1 MYYHVEVVK
10 PEMRLAPKIFL
21 ASSLVIVVLL
31 GVGAL
36 SLRAVGRLVSVN
48 AAIAG
53 RSVPAIRR
61 AAAAHDAVLSLG
73 RIEARFLLLGDAAF
87 AALWAERATRAQEE
101 LEGLR
106 EFVTTRRE
114 RELLSNIT
122 RAFADYRDVVAREQA
137 LVISGESARAR
148 ALEESTARALRERV
162 EADLESL
169 SEATHAAAQAA
180 QADAARL
187 EARTW
192 AGVLIALVAALALAL
207 AGTALIAIQ
216 LTRRLR
222 TLSTA
227 TSAVAAGSFRKPIR
241 VQGNDEVAD
250 LARSFN
256 AMAERLR
263 ELDELKQAFLATVSH
278 ELRSPLT
285 SMREAA
291 HLLRDRVGGELTDR
305 QSRMVEIIAGSCER
319 LLRLVNQVLDLSRLR
334 AGVLTLDHQPVDLDR
349 VVTRALDEMRPQAEE
364 AGLALSF
371 ERRGNDFV
379 VEGDEDRLVQVF
391 VNLVANAVR
400 FTLRRGRVTV
410 RLHDAG
416 REVEVQVED
425 TGVGIPAVALPH
437 IFDTW
442 QQAHQQRGGTGL
454 GLAIVRGI
462 VQAHTGR
469 VTVESQEGKGT
480 RFSVLLPRRME
491 NT

>member
-1 MYYHVEVVK
+1 
-10 PEMRLAPKIFL
+10 MRLAPKIFL

-31 GVGAL
+31 GVGVL

-61 AAAAHDAVLSLG
+61 AAAAHDAVLSLA
-73 RIEARFLLLGDAAF
+73 RLEARFLLLGDAAF
-87 AALWAERATRAQEE
+87 AGLWSERAARMQEE
-101 LEGLR
+101 LDGLADFLTTKRERVLLTAILATFAEYRAVVTREQELIVAGSVAQARALADATGRGLR
-106 EFVTTRRE
+106 E
-114 RELLSNIT
+114 
-122 RAFADYRDVVAREQA
+122 Q
-137 LVISGESARAR
+137 
-148 ALEESTARALRERV
+148 V
-162 EADLESL
+162 EADLEGL

-192 AGVLIALVAALALAL
+192 AGVLIALLAALGLAL
-207 AGTALIAIQ
+207 LSTALIALR
-216 LTRRLR
+216 LTRSLR

-227 TSAVAAGSFRKPIR
+227 TAAVAAGSFREPLR
-241 VQGNDEVAD
+241 VQGGDEVAD

-256 AMAERLR
+256 AMAARLR

-291 HLLRDRVGGELTDR
+291 HLLHDRVGGELNDR
-305 QSRMVEIIAGSCER
+305 QSRMVEIIAASCDR

-334 AGVLTLDHQPVDLDR
+334 AGVLTLDRQPVDLDR
-349 VVTRALDEMRPQAEE
+349 VVERAVDELRPQAEE
-364 AGLALSF
+364 AGLTLTL
-371 ERRGNDFV
+371 ERRGSDFL
-379 VEGDEDRLVQVF
+379 VEGDEDRLVQVL

-400 FTLRRGRVTV
+400 FTLRRGRIIV

-416 REVEVQVED
+416 REVELQVED
-425 TGVGIPAVALPH
+425 SGVGIPAAALPH

-462 VQAHTGR
+462 VGAHGGR

-480 RFSVLLPRRME
+480 RLSVLLPRRRE
-491 NT
+491 NA